1 MKIALTRA
9 VEIAAAH
16 FQPDYDGKCR
26 TLHGHNY
33 AVEVTAYGTTDA
45 LDRCG
50 MLVDFSAMGQDLD
63 AVVGIHDHTCLNNA
77 YETPSVELL
86 ASDWLARL
94 HARNPMYRRLRV
106 HENARSTC
114 EVWID

>member
-33 AVEVTAYGTTDA
+33 A
-45 LDRCG
+45 
-50 MLVDFSAMGQDLD
+50 VDFSAMGQDLD